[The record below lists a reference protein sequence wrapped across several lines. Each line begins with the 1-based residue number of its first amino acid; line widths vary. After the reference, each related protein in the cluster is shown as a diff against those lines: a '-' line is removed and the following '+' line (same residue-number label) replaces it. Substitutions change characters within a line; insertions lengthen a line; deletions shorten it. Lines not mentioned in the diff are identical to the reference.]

1 MRAESHQANVLG
13 IPFFNVAEVPGK
25 LQSFGGGGL
34 VSVSERAA
42 GTGEPDRPCG
52 LNSFSCLTGCCC
64 RGFIYLFLGV
74 YIQEVK
80 SDMEISGLCESL
92 CIRKQ

>member
-1 MRAESHQANVLG
+1 MRAESHQANVLR

-34 VSVSERAA
+34 VSISERAA

-52 LNSFSCLTGCCC
+52 LSSFSCLTGCLLSWVHLFIFGSIYPSGEER
-64 RGFIYLFLGV
+64 RGDFRL
-74 YIQEVK
+74 
-80 SDMEISGLCESL
+80 M
-92 CIRKQ
+92 